1 MKYTVKNTAYRGL
14 TETVEEMYVSRVE
27 WSVYFHTSLLSE
39 ARVWDTFDEA
49 LEYTLNNKMDDH
61 KIVLVKDEDVF
72 EARLK
77 GT

>member
-1 MKYTVKNTAYRGL
+1 
-14 TETVEEMYVSRVE
+14 
-27 WSVYFHTSLLSE
+27 LSE
-39 ARVWDTFDEA
+39 AKIWDTFDEA
-49 LEYTLNNKMDDH
+49 TDYVNHYNIDDH